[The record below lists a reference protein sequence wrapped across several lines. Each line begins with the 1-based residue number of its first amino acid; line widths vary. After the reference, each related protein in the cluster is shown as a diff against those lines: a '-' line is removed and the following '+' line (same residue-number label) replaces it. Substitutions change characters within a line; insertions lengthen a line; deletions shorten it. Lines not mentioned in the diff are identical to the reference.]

1 MTKSYNNNKLTVVS
15 VEVGLMS
22 GLNYGGVADE
32 NVLLGFPFTD
42 FRGSKVRPA
51 LIISE
56 ANDGFRDFLV
66 AYVTSL
72 DPESGS
78 GMTGSGAGTMLRL
91 LRAPMVPRND
101 SGTLPGATCP
111 FNQPDSYCQP

>member
-1 MTKSYNNNKLTVVS
+1 MVCYDCDMRKRICSYMN
-15 VEVGLMS
+15 LMS
-22 GLNYGGVADE
+22 GSNYGGVTDQ

-111 FNQPDSYCQP
+111 SNQPDSYCQS